1 MLTPGLLSGGCPV
14 ARALMRRLSGLC
26 LVTLLWVR
34 RCSMSRCST
43 MPLSIGWRTGRLC
56 VAVGGRR
63 PRAPRLI
70 RLRCCVLRSRSRC
83 GPCGAES
90 RRVSRWLRGLRGTGA
105 PLGYGRVPLRAGSA
119 LRAHSSPRA
128 CPCSSPCA
136 CPPSSPC
143 RCRSRPTAD
152 GRGHPAGTAAD
163 TAAVLVNRWA
173 TAAGPESRWA
183 TAAGRERLGGRPVPA
198 CRDGRP
204 VPACCDDRLVPG
216 GRCPRAPT
224 RTRPLGSTA
233 VPAGLVPLSPPDPAR
248 GRVSALT
255 SGGSSSSCSSL
266 SGTSSG
272 ESEWARRR
280 RVPPFSPAAPA
291 GRD

>member
-1 MLTPGLLSGGCPV
+1 M
-14 ARALMRRLSGLC
+14 
-26 LVTLLWVR
+26 VTLLWVR

-63 PRAPRLI
+63 PRALRLI
-70 RLRCCVLRSRSRC
+70 RLRCCVRRSRSRC
-83 GPCGAES
+83 GLCGAES
-90 RRVSRWLRGLRGTGA
+90 RGISRRFRGPRGTGA

-119 LRAHSSPRA
+119 LRAHG
-128 CPCSSPCA
+128 SPCA

-152 GRGHPAGTAAD
+152 GRGHPSGTAAD

-198 CRDGRP
+198 CRAGRS
-204 VPACCDDRLVPG
+204 VPG

-280 RVPPFSPAAPA
+280 RVTPFSPAALA

>member
-1 MLTPGLLSGGCPV
+1 M
-14 ARALMRRLSGLC
+14 
-26 LVTLLWVR
+26 VTLLWVR

-63 PRAPRLI
+63 PRALRLI
-70 RLRCCVLRSRSRC
+70 RLRCCVRRSRSRC
-83 GPCGAES
+83 GLCGAES
-90 RRVSRWLRGLRGTGA
+90 RGISRRFRGPRGTGA

-119 LRAHSSPRA
+119 LRAHG
-128 CPCSSPCA
+128 SPCA

-152 GRGHPAGTAAD
+152 GRGHPSGTAA
-163 TAAVLVNRWA
+163 VPVNRWA
-173 TAAGPESRWA
+173 TAVGPEARWA
-183 TAAGRERLGGRPVPA
+183 TAARRERLGGRPVPA
-198 CRDGRP
+198 CRAGRS
-204 VPACCDDRLVPG
+204 VPG

-224 RTRPLGSTA
+224 RMSTA
-233 VPAGLVPLSPPDPAR
+233 VPAGLVLLSPPDPAGRR
-248 GRVSALT
+248 GSVPT

-272 ESEWARRR
+272 ESEWAWRRR
-280 RVPPFSPAAPA
+280 MMLFSLAAPA
-291 GRD
+291 GRG